1 MRSAVRNAEAHIPTQ
16 PSSPFED
23 ARIPFS
29 HEDQEWPR
37 GHLAPSC
44 QGTQARRREGWL
56 PRVTAESFFRVDQ
69 RRSGP
74 QPDGARRPMLTVNSA
89 GRAFTKSSRLL
100 RHADF
105 QRVYQTGRR
114 QFTGNMTVFFL
125 RRAASDYASGSSL
138 RVGLT
143 VGKVLGGAVDRNR
156 IKRRMREAV
165 RSSWPVEPAPVDVVF
180 NPRKSVLHLP
190 FTEVAREVARGLQ
203 LAVQRAREAQEG
215 QPAKQGK
222 RK

>member
-1 MRSAVRNAEAHIPTQ
+1 
-16 PSSPFED
+16 
-23 ARIPFS
+23 
-29 HEDQEWPR
+29 
-37 GHLAPSC
+37 
-44 QGTQARRREGWL
+44 
-56 PRVTAESFFRVDQ
+56 
-69 RRSGP
+69 
-74 QPDGARRPMLTVNSA
+74 MLTVNSA
-89 GRAFTKSSRLL
+89 GGAFPKSSRLL

-125 RRAASDYASGSSL
+125 RRAASDDAHSSSL

-156 IKRRMREAV
+156 IKRRMRAAV
-165 RSSWPVEPAPVDVVF
+165 RSSWPEQQAAVDVVF
-180 NPRKSVLHLP
+180 NPRKSVLGLP
-190 FTEVAREVARGLQ
+190 FADVAQEVARGLQ

-215 QPAKQGK
+215 QPAKQVK